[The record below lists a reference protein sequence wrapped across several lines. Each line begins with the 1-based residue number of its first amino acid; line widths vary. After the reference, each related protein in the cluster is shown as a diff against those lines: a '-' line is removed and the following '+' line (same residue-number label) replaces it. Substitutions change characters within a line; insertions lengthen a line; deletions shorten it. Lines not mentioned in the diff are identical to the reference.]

1 MNARDASWFTRE
13 SPDSAES
20 MFVITSRARLAR
32 NISGMVFPGRFS
44 KPDWLSFRTS
54 VAKTL
59 AKQQF
64 EDFACG
70 FDAHPQASKANLLL
84 ITDHNVHVQS
94 AIFGNLEHGTFVI
107 LGDEDH
113 IRCGA
118 VHLGLHL
125 EHVVDTANAIALD
138 LEQVYPYCYDAD
150 RYGFL
155 TASLANAG
163 TAIRVSV
170 WMHVPALWITGT
182 WDAVSTT
189 LEAMDVSIR
198 GILGEFSE
206 ITSGFVQI
214 SNRTSFGRTQDEILL
229 RIKSVVRLISDAERL
244 ARSQLL
250 SEYPEL
256 TTHELRLIQR
266 LEATYLT
273 LSELMESI
281 SAAGLGAGLGLNI
294 RMSNRMVARVLMT
307 ALMDA
312 DELGR
317 VPMRRVRSLLSS

>member
-1 MNARDASWFTRE
+1 MNARNASWFTRE

-32 NISGMVFPGRFS
+32 NISGMVFPDRFS
-44 KPDWLSFRTS
+44 KQDWLSFRAC
-54 VAKTL
+54 VGKVL
-59 AKQQF
+59 INQGF
-64 EDFACG
+64 EDFASC
-70 FDAHPQASKANLLL
+70 FDAHPQTDKANLLL
-84 ITDHNVHVQS
+84 ITDHNVRVQS
-94 AIFGNLEHGTFVI
+94 AVFGNLEAGTFVI

-118 VHLGLHL
+118 IHLGLHL
-125 EHVVDTANAIALD
+125 EHVIDTANAIALD
-138 LEQVYPYCYDAD
+138 VERVYPYCYDAD

-163 TAIRVSV
+163 TAIRLSV
-170 WMHVPALWITGT
+170 WMHIPGLWITGK
-182 WDAVSTT
+182 WDAVATT

-214 SNRTSFGRTQDEILL
+214 SNRTSFGRTQDEIFL
-229 RIKSVVRLISDAERL
+229 RIKSVVHFISDAERL

-250 SEYPEL
+250 TDYPEL
-256 TTHELRLIQR
+256 TTQELRLIQR
-266 LEATYLT
+266 LDATYLT
-273 LSELMESI
+273 LSELMESV
-281 SAAGLGAGLGLNI
+281 SAASLGSGLGLNI

-307 ALMDA
+307 AFMDA
-312 DELGR
+312 DEFGR
-317 VPMRRVRSLLSS
+317 VPMRGVRSLMSS